1 MAAKYTL
8 IIVESPTKAT
18 TIGKFLDKNYRVESS
33 YGHVRDLPRS
43 RFGID
48 IEHGFEPQYIIP
60 VKARKRVT
68 ELKKI
73 ASKASAIILAS
84 DEDREG
90 EAIAWHVQGVLSE
103 ASKKE
108 PGVNPIAGKPVSRIV
123 FHEITK
129 GAIEHAIAHPREL
142 DMNMVN
148 AQQARRILDRL
159 VGYKLSPFL
168 WKKIAKGLSAG
179 RVQSVA
185 LRLIVDRENEI
196 RAFKPE
202 EFWSITAFLKKSE
215 TANVRI
221 EAAVIKIGDKALQK
235 FDIPNS
241 EQATHLVDDLK
252 TADYKV
258 ASVKKTETR
267 KNPLPPFTTST
278 LQQTASSR
286 LGYSAKKTMMFA
298 QMLYEKGLITYMRT
312 DSVNLSKESVLA
324 AKEWLVQE
332 LGARYALPEPRIF
345 TGKSKLAQE
354 AHEAIRPTKL
364 IRAEDIE
371 VKEEAERKIYRLIW
385 ERFVASQMPQA
396 VFDATQVD
404 ITARGKIETYT
415 LRANGNTM
423 KFDGYLKIYNQNFEE
438 KEIPPVAEADTL
450 IVSEIK
456 PEQHFTEPPSRF
468 TEARLIKTLEEY
480 GIGRPSTYV
489 PIISVI
495 QSRNYVKK
503 EGGSFLPTEIG
514 EIVNKILT
522 KNFPEI
528 VDINFTAT
536 MEEKLDLVAA
546 GTERWQELLTNFYT
560 PFNANLEA
568 KYLSVDKEFEDE
580 KTNEVCEKC
589 GKPMVIKFG
598 RFGKFLA
605 CTGFPDCKNAKP
617 YGQAAPKK
625 IGLKCPKCS
634 IGEVVEKWTRRGRKK
649 MFWGCDRYP
658 DCDFA
663 SWNNPLEPAPEPK
676 PSKPKKTRP
685 QDKKQI

>member
-1 MAAKYTL
+1 MATKYSL
-8 IIVESPTKAT
+8 IIVESPTKAV
-18 TIGKFLDKNYRVESS
+18 TIGKFLGKEYRVESS

-48 IEHGFEPQYIIP
+48 IEHEFAPQYIIP

-73 ASKASAIILAS
+73 ASKAQAIILAS

-103 ASKKE
+103 PSKKE
-108 PGVNPIAGKPVSRIV
+108 PGINPIEGKPVSRIV

-129 GAIEHAIAHPREL
+129 DAIEHAIAHPRAL
-142 DMNMVN
+142 DINMVN

-202 EFWSITAFLKKSE
+202 EFWSISAALRTKQ
-215 TANVRI
+215 NGII
-221 EAAVIKIGDKALQK
+221 EADVIKLNDKAIEK
-235 FDIPNS
+235 FEIKDS
-241 EQATHLVDDLK
+241 EHAKRLAHDLES
-252 TADYKV
+252 AAYSV
-258 ASVKKTETR
+258 ASVKKTETK
-267 KNPLPPFTTST
+267 KNPLAPFTTST

-312 DSVNLSKESVLA
+312 DAVNLSKESVLA
-324 AKEWLVQE
+324 AQQWLKAE
-332 LGARYALPEPRIF
+332 LGEQYALPEPRVF

-354 AHEAIRPTKL
+354 AHEAIRPTKM

-371 VKEEAERKIYRLIW
+371 VKEEAERKVYRLIW

-396 VFDATQVD
+396 VFDATSVD
-404 ITARGKIETYT
+404 IIAKGKTDSYT

-423 KFDGYLKIYNQNFEE
+423 KFDGYLKIYGQKFEE
-438 KEIPPVAEADTL
+438 KEIPPVAEADRLT
-450 IVSEIK
+450 VVEIK
-456 PEQHFTEPPSRF
+456 PEQHFTEPPPRF

-546 GTERWQELLTNFYT
+546 GNERWQELLQNFYT

-625 IGLKCPKCS
+625 IGLKCPKCLT
-634 IGEVVEKWTRRGRKK
+634 GEVVEKWTRRGRKK
-649 MFWGCDRYP
+649 MFWGCERYP

-663 SWNNPLEPAPEPK
+663 SWNNPLEPEPEK
-676 PSKPKKTRP
+676 KPKAAPKSP
-685 QDKKQI
+685 KKEEPEST

>member
-1 MAAKYTL
+1 MASKYSL
-8 IIVESPTKAT
+8 IIVESPTKAV
-18 TIGKFLDKNYRVESS
+18 TIGKFLGKEYRVESS

-48 IEHGFEPQYIIP
+48 IEHEFTPQYIIP

-73 ASKASAIILAS
+73 ASKAQAIILAS

-103 ASKKE
+103 PSKKE
-108 PGVNPIAGKPVSRIV
+108 PGINPIEGKPVSRIV

-129 GAIEHAIAHPREL
+129 DAIEHAIAHPREL
-142 DMNMVN
+142 DINMVN

-202 EFWSITAFLKKSE
+202 EFWSIAALLKKAGASD
-215 TANVRI
+215 ALVSADLIRLN
-221 EAAVIKIGDKALQK
+221 DKALEK
-235 FDIPNS
+235 FDIKDAAYA
-241 EQATHLVDDLK
+241 QKLAADLK
-252 TADYKV
+252 SAAYSV
-258 ASVKKTETR
+258 ASVKKTETK

-312 DSVNLSKESVLA
+312 DAVNLSKESVLA
-324 AKEWLVQE
+324 AQQWLKTE
-332 LGARYALPEPRIF
+332 LGEQYALPEPRVF

-371 VKEEAERKIYRLIW
+371 VKEEAERKVYRLIW

-396 VFDATQVD
+396 VFDATSVD
-404 ITARGKIETYT
+404 IAAKGATDTYT
-415 LRANGNTM
+415 LRANGNMM
-423 KFDGYLKIYNQNFEE
+423 KFDGYLKIYGQKVEE
-438 KEIPPVAEADTL
+438 KEIPSLSEGEKLTVQ
-450 IVSEIK
+450 EIK
-456 PEQHFTEPPSRF
+456 PEQHFTEPPARF

-503 EGGSFLPTEIG
+503 EGGSFVPTEIG

-546 GTERWQELLTNFYT
+546 GNERWQELLQNFYT

-580 KTNEVCEKC
+580 KTTEVCEKC

-605 CTGFPDCKNAKP
+605 CTGFPECKNAKP

-625 IGLKCPKCS
+625 IGLKCPKCLT
-634 IGEVVEKWTRRGRKK
+634 GEVVEKWTRRGRKK

-663 SWNNPLEPAPEPK
+663 SWNNPLEPEPEK
-676 PSKPKKTRP
+676 KPKAPKASKKTE
-685 QDKKQI
+685 KEVE